1 MRFQTS
7 SIGVV
12 VGMKKTLFLGNGLFR
27 IKTEC
32 EKRVGCEGRDKSW
45 ADLLAEIAFHV
56 QDVFNN
62 DRSMPVEYDRLI
74 ASLMR
79 NQDSL
84 RDYYSLEGRNDAWK
98 KILEPPVTEHDVKR
112 FVAGWFNERSY
123 CAPDILDAA
132 LKLKNDFVLTSN
144 YDLRIENRHKYI
156 EQSGSHLPVPPVWH
170 IHGSIRDVSSIVLGQ
185 SDYLESAAKMNEI
198 VHSWD
203 GVFSGFV
210 ERDWPLLFLCTDV
223 YILGFGFGLDEIDL
237 WHLLHL
243 RSLWFNAHPS
253 IEPNA
258 IKYYSLY
265 QSGSPSFRVSD
276 SSRYD
281 LFSTYGVKIID
292 VPVYKG
298 DYEEAYRVA
307 IDLIADAMG
316 GRGDWIVPRG

>member
-1 MRFQTS
+1 M
-7 SIGVV
+7 IV
-12 VGMKKTLFLGNGLFR
+12 MKKTLFLGNGLFR

-62 DRSMPVEYDRLI
+62 DRPMPIEYDRLI

-84 RDYYSLEGRNDAWK
+84 RDYYSSEGRNDAWK

-132 LKLKNDFVLTSN
+132 LKLKSDFVLTSN
-144 YDLRIENRHKYI
+144 YDLRIENRRKDI
-156 EQSGSHLPVPPVWH
+156 EQSGSQLSACPVWH
-170 IHGSIRDVSSIVLGQ
+170 IHGSIEDVSSIVLGQ
-185 SDYLESAAKMNEI
+185 SDYLKSAVKMNGI
-198 VHSWD
+198 IRSWD
-203 GVFSGFV
+203 GVFSHFV
-210 ERDWPLLFLCTDV
+210 ERDWPLLFLGSDV
-223 YILGFGFGLDEIDL
+223 FILGFGFGQDEIDL
-237 WHLLHL
+237 WHLLYL
-243 RSLWFNAHPS
+243 RSLWFNAHPN
-253 IEPNA
+253 IEPN
-258 IKYYSLY
+258 IIRYYSLY
-265 QSGSPSFRVSD
+265 QSGDPSFRVSD
-276 SSRYD
+276 PARYD

-292 VPVYKG
+292 VPVYNR

-307 IDLIADAMG
+307 IDLIADVMSNNT
-316 GRGDWIVPRG
+316 D

>member
-1 MRFQTS
+1 M
-7 SIGVV
+7 

-45 ADLLAEIAFHV
+45 ADLLAEIAFKV

-62 DRSMPVEYDRLI
+62 NRPMPVEYDRLI
-74 ASLMR
+74 ASLLR

-84 RDYYSLEGRNDAWK
+84 RGYYSLEGRDDAWK
-98 KILEPPVTEHDVKR
+98 QILNSGDIVKSDDIEYR
-112 FVAGWFNERSY
+112 VKCFVADWFNERSY

-156 EQSGSHLPVPPVWH
+156 EQSGSHLPASPVWH
-170 IHGSIRDVSSIVLGQ
+170 IHGSIKDVSSIVLGQ
-185 SDYLESAAKMNEI
+185 SDYLKSAEKMNGI
-198 VHSWD
+198 VRSWD
-203 GVFSGFV
+203 GVFSRFV
-210 ERDWPLLFLCTDV
+210 ECDWPLLFLCTDV
-223 YILGFGFGLDEIDL
+223 FILGFGFGLDEIDL

-243 RSLWFNAHPS
+243 RSLWLDSHAGNKRNR
-253 IEPNA
+253 IR
-258 IKYYSLY
+258 YYNLY
-265 QSGSPSFRVSD
+265 QSEGPSFRVSD
-276 SSRYD
+276 PVRYD
-281 LFSTYGVKIID
+281 LFSTYGVELID

-307 IDLIADAMG
+307 IDLIADAVN
-316 GRGDWIVPRG
+316 DEDD